1 MTRPVFVQRASICA
15 LLLVA
20 LIACSSQTAP
30 SSETTASPAPSAPS
44 ASSAAAPSASAVTSS
59 GTWTFPAG
67 SRVAGV
73 DIGGRSRD
81 TALKLVSLGL
91 APAQRPLPLAP
102 DLSAA
107 TPDTPRLLPAELGL
121 GADVPA
127 LIVQAEKLA
136 TAGEPVDVAWEGEL
150 DPAALRASLEALA
163 PQFDQTAASD
173 IITDEKSLTST
184 FTFREREGVT
194 LDVDATAALLEPL
207 LSDRTAAPTETVVL
221 RTTDPQNRDL
231 ARLREVLDQ
240 HATYWKGTAGFWVQD
255 LESGESLGINDN
267 TVFSGASVMKVPIM
281 IYVYSRL
288 GKLDEQQREWMD
300 GMIIKSDNLD
310 ANALLA
316 AAAGG
321 EGTEMALQGVNQM
334 SEMMKSLGLEHT
346 YQLIPYESGE
356 WLIQQSKL
364 PRGGPAQEGE
374 APFTAADGYVRTT
387 PREMGELFVMLA
399 QCAAGEGRLLET
411 FGETLTAELCSEM
424 VGWLQLPHDEERMVA
439 GIPAGVMVAHK
450 GGWIDDM
457 QSDVGI
463 VDGPTGRY
471 VASIWIFRPDGY
483 VTNEHATPSP
493 YLGDFS
499 HTIYTF
505 FNPEPLPE

>member
-1 MTRPVFVQRASICA
+1 MTPFSRLQRALVCA
-15 LLLVA
+15 LLT
-20 LIACSSQTAP
+20 IASIGCSSQTPAQNG
-30 SSETTASPAPSAPS
+30 TAASPAPSAAPS
-44 ASSAAAPSASAVTSS
+44 PAAASRAAGASSGA
-59 GTWTFPAG
+59 WTFPEG

-73 DIGGRSRD
+73 DIGGRTKD

-91 APAQRPLPLAP
+91 APLQRPLPLATDP
-102 DLSAA
+102 TAV
-107 TPDTPRLLPAELGL
+107 TPETPRLLPAELGL

-127 LIVQAEKLA
+127 LIAAAEQLA
-136 TAGEPVDVAWEGEL
+136 RAGEPVDVPWEGKL
-150 DPAALRASLEALA
+150 DPQALRKALEALA
-163 PQFDQTAASD
+163 PQFDQTAATD
-173 IITDEKSLTST
+173 IITDEQALTST
-184 FTFREREGVT
+184 FTFRERQGIT

-207 LSDRTAAPTETVVL
+207 LSDRTATPTETVVL
-221 RTTDPQNRDL
+221 QTSARQSRDL
-231 ARLREVLDQ
+231 ARLKQVLEQ
-240 HATYWKGTAGFWVQD
+240 HATYWKGIAGFWVHD
-255 LESGESLGINDN
+255 LETGESLGINEN

-321 EGTEMALQGVNQM
+321 EGTEKALEGVNQM
-334 SEMMKSLGLEHT
+334 SEMMKGLGLEHT
-346 YQLIPYESGE
+346 YQLIPYESAE
-356 WLIQQSKL
+356 WLIQQSKY
-364 PRGGPAQEGE
+364 PKGGPAQEGE
-374 APFTAADGYVRTT
+374 PPFTEADGYVRTT
-387 PREMGELFVMLA
+387 PREMGELFMMLA
-399 QCAAGEGRLLET
+399 HCAEGEGRLLET
-411 FGETLTAELCSEM
+411 FGDTLTAELCSEM
-424 VGWLQLPHDEERMVA
+424 LGWLELPHDPERMVA
-439 GIPAGVMVAHK
+439 GIPAGVKVAHK

-463 VDGPTGRY
+463 VDGPNGRY
-471 VASIWIFRPDGY
+471 IASIWIYRPDGY

-505 FNPEPLPE
+505 FNPEPMPE